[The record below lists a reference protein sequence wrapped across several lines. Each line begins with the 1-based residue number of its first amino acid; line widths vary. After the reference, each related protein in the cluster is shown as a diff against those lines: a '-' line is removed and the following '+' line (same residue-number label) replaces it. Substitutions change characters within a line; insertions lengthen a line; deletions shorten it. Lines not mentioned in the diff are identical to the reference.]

1 MRARLDAT
9 DWRILKELQANGRIT
24 NVELAEKVGI
34 SPPPCLRRVRAL
46 EQAGIISGYFALLD
60 EKATGFEVIA
70 FAMVTLHSQSEQDL
84 RAFENRVIAWP
95 LVRECYMLS
104 GETDFILK
112 CVAPDLSAFQDFI
125 IQELTSAP
133 NVAGVKTTLVI
144 RRVKNEP
151 GVPITV
157 AQGRRSEAPV

>member
-125 IQELTSAP
+125 IQELTSAA

-144 RRVKNEP
+144 RRVKHEP

-157 AQGRRSEAPV
+157 AQGRRTKAAV